1 MSVQNTT
8 VISFDKFA
16 VDIVKGY
23 KSFDKAQAKLSST
36 VDSTMQR
43 FVDYVSVTLG
53 RDEKACKALQKSIG
67 DSQVVIDTVAAGI
80 MEKKTF
86 TEYAQSAARA
96 LHYNVPYAA
105 SLKNDKEKSLPWSKK
120 GASTAAP
127 KSGKVIVT
135 DRAELDKTLSKALAQ
150 ARALHLADFAADM
163 LDLCL
168 DRLDNFQ
175 ETVLS
180 KAPM

>member
-8 VISFDKFA
+8 LSFDNFA
-16 VDIVKGY
+16 RDIVKGY
-23 KSFDKAQAKLSST
+23 KAFDKAAGKLSNT

-43 FVDYVSVTLG
+43 FVDHVAVTIG
-53 RDEKACKALQKSIG
+53 RDEKACKALQKAVG

-105 SLKNDKEKSLPWSKK
+105 ALKNDDTKKLPWSKK
-120 GASTAAP
+120 AATTTTAKA
-127 KSGKVIVT
+127 GKVT
-135 DRAELDKTLSKALAQ
+135 STTRDELDKTLSKALAQ
-150 ARALHLADFAADM
+150 ARVLGLTEFAADV
-163 LDLCL
+163 LDLAL
-168 DRLDNFQ
+168 DRLEGFK
-175 ETVLS
+175 ETVI
-180 KAPM
+180 